1 MKKKFALPNLKATF
15 STNKVLPGLFKSQS
29 LPADAT
35 SPLKETPN
43 IEDHSQA
50 HADDHPGGVTCPVI
64 FKGTHNFWR
73 VKCTLEITII
83 DYSEF
88 GCIEVVAFHAKTSHE
103 GPRIYINSHML
114 LKSMDEKE
122 LQEKAA
128 DEKETCIRTRR
139 AFVWE
144 NLLASARQNFIIQYI
159 LARINMTMAPEGKE
173 FDIFLNHL
181 VSDSLHPI
189 TGKLDTLCVKPDDVI
204 PYSHQRRKSVA
215 FNELD
220 EPLQS
225 SSDRPVSTG
234 GKQINTVQKLMTD
247 ARNALGLSNKGQD
260 DSFTFL
266 SSSSSSSSSGKT
278 RRSSH
283 RRVSIDDSY
292 VMENTN
298 SISNMN
304 TSIITSQDLCAA
316 KDKALAEAEKQ
327 ARFLDKTSPNTPEPS
342 PKGKTLTRHNSHH
355 HGLKFVHSWG
365 SMNKMNETLVEE
377 NRKMKKA
384 PLIKPG
390 GTSPVNH
397 KNVVDSDDY
406 TDDEARQPRAIRSPT
421 KTLQR
426 KKSSKRMLI
435 RSESKQKLQLKIVKK
450 ISFKQTNEKQ
460 LQQHKSINASL
471 SKTFTSSSSM
481 DEALD
486 PIFGNRPYRV
496 KFANTPGLVPEAT
509 ADDEFK

>member
-1 MKKKFALPNLKATF
+1 
-15 STNKVLPGLFKSQS
+15 
-29 LPADAT
+29 
-35 SPLKETPN
+35 
-43 IEDHSQA
+43 
-50 HADDHPGGVTCPVI
+50 
-64 FKGTHNFWR
+64 
-73 VKCTLEITII
+73 
-83 DYSEF
+83 
-88 GCIEVVAFHAKTSHE
+88 
-103 GPRIYINSHML
+103 ML

-128 DEKETCIRTRR
+128 AEKETCIRTRR
-139 AFVWE
+139 AFVRE

-283 RRVSIDDSY
+283 RRVSTDDSY

-316 KDKALAEAEKQ
+316 KDKAHAEAEKQ
-327 ARFLDKTSPNTPEPS
+327 ARFLEKTSPNTPEPS

-355 HGLKFVHSWG
+355 HGLKFVESWG
-365 SMNKMNETLVEE
+365 SMNKMNDTSAEE
-377 NRKMKKA
+377 NRRMKKA

-397 KNVVDSDDY
+397 NNVVVVDSDDY
-406 TDDEARQPRAIRSPT
+406 TDDEEQLPRATRSST
-421 KTLQR
+421 KSLQR
-426 KKSSKRMLI
+426 KKSSKRMLL
-435 RSESKQKLQLKIVKK
+435 RTESKQKLQLKIVKK
-450 ISFKQTNEKQ
+450 VSFKQAKEKQ
-460 LQQHKSINASL
+460 LQQHKTINASL
-471 SKTFTSSSSM
+471 SKTFTTSSSM

-486 PIFGNRPYRV
+486 STFANRPYRV
-496 KFANTPGLVPEAT
+496 KFANTPGLVPEST
-509 ADDEFK
+509 VDDEFK

>member
-1 MKKKFALPNLKATF
+1 MKKKFALPSLKATF

-35 SPLKETPN
+35 SPLKETKSSHTDENPPAN
-43 IEDHSQA
+43 ELSSDVA
-50 HADDHPGGVTCPVI
+50 TTAPVI

-83 DYSEF
+83 DHSEF
-88 GCIEVVAFHAKTSHE
+88 GCIEVIAFHAKANHE
-103 GPRIYINSHML
+103 GPRIYINSNML

-128 DEKETCIRTRR
+128 AEKETCIRTRR
-139 AFVWE
+139 AFIWE
-144 NLLASARQNFIIQYI
+144 NLLADARQNFIIQYI

-189 TGKLDTLCVKPDDVI
+189 TGKLDTLCVKPDDLI
-204 PYSHQRRKSVA
+204 PYSHQRKKSVA

-220 EPLQS
+220 EPFQS
-225 SSDRPVSTG
+225 LNRPVST

-266 SSSSSSSSSGKT
+266 SSSSSTT

-304 TSIITSQDLCAA
+304 TIITSEVLCAA

-327 ARFLDKTSPNTPEPS
+327 ARLLDKTSPNTSEPS
-342 PKGKTLTRHNSHH
+342 PKGKTLLRHNSHH
-355 HGLKFVHSWG
+355 HGLKFVDSWG
-365 SMNKMNETLVEE
+365 SMNKMNDTSAEE

-384 PLIKPG
+384 PLVKPCE
-390 GTSPVNH
+390 TNPVNN
-397 KNVVDSDDY
+397 KTVDSDDY
-406 TDDEARQPRAIRSPT
+406 TDDEEQQPRAVRSPI
-421 KTLQR
+421 KTLKR
-426 KKSSKRMLI
+426 KKSSKKMLF
-435 RSESKQKLQLKIVKK
+435 RTESKQKLQLKIVKK
-450 ISFKQTNEKQ
+450 VSFKQAKEKQ

-471 SKTFTSSSSM
+471 SKTFTTSSSM

-496 KFANTPGLVPEAT
+496 KFATAPGLVPEAT
-509 ADDEFK
+509 VDDEFK